1 MNRSVRFESEME
13 EDESNPTP
21 GRRRTNRSFEGGE
34 LMQKRRKKKSA
45 SLTSLS
51 PEAVEAVALMSTSSQ
66 QLLDSLSEKSKKVE
80 QDMAEL
86 LATLNEALE
95 MCSSVN
101 SSVDGLENT
110 TQQNANEDD
119 KLMMQLEDLTKRHKD
134 KKFIDINKTLA
145 KIRQRKLVKQMVV
158 HWEEV
163 VPTKPPAAESAK
175 SEALPATAET
185 ERTIFRQSSEKPMEN
200 KMDDG
205 DVEEEDD
212 DEEVP
217 IETEYYE
224 RLLDIKDSLAEI
236 YESVETLTE
245 IVVADATLSRGS
257 QTL

>member
-1 MNRSVRFESEME
+1 ME
-13 EDESNPTP
+13 EDESNPSP
-21 GRRRTNRSFEGGE
+21 GRRRTNRSFEGGD
-34 LMQKRRKKKSA
+34 MIQKRRKKKSA

-80 QDMAEL
+80 QDMVDL

-95 MCSSVN
+95 MCNSVN
-101 SSVDGLENT
+101 NSVDSLENT
-110 TQQNANEDD
+110 TTQQNEDER
-119 KLMMQLEDLTKRHKD
+119 LMMQLEDLKTRNKD

-158 HWEEV
+158 HWEEA
-163 VPTKPPAAESAK
+163 VPTKTTPTEFVKQDSATT
-175 SEALPATAET
+175 LGT
-185 ERTIFRQSSEKPMEN
+185 ERTIMRQPSEKPTEN

-205 DVEEEDD
+205 DVEEED

-224 RLLDIKDSLAEI
+224 RLLDIRESLAEI
-236 YESVETLTE
+236 YESVETLAE